1 MSDAGRAS
9 AVVVAAVLQI
19 GAGVVGGAGLW
30 GESVGVVANSYPTL
44 LLPGG
49 AAFAIWSL
57 IYVTFAAHAVR
68 QSLPNQRVRPV
79 HRRTG
84 WWLAAAGGLNA
95 AWVAL
100 FAHRFVVAAQLVIV
114 ALLVCLC
121 VAAVR
126 LREPA
131 RGWGDRLFSYVPI
144 ALYLGWVAVAT
155 VAGVA
160 TTTASF
166 GVVPTVVGAVTALLG
181 TGVVAAVAATRLP
194 AAFGFAAAVCW
205 ALVWVAVRTPVA
217 SVKAAALVAA
227 FAVVVAVVVRLGRA
241 GDRRLAGWG

>member
-1 MSDAGRAS
+1 MSDARRAS

-19 GAGVVGGAGLW
+19 VAGVVGGAGLW

-49 AAFAIWSL
+49 AAFAIWSV
-57 IYVTFAAHAVR
+57 IYVAFAAHAVR
-68 QSLPNQRVRPV
+68 QLLPSQRARAV

-100 FAHRFVVAAQLVIV
+100 FAHRFVVAAQVVIV

-131 RGWGDRLFSYVPI
+131 LGWGDRLFSHVPV

-166 GVVPTVVGAVTALLG
+166 GVVPTALGAIAALLG
-181 TGVVAAVAATRLP
+181 TGAVAAIAATRLP
-194 AAFGFAAAVCW
+194 AVFGFAAAVCW
-205 ALVWVAVRTPVA
+205 ALIWVAVRTPVA
-217 SVKAAALVAA
+217 SVKAAALIAA
-227 FAVVVAVVVRLGRA
+227 FVVVVAAAVRLGRA
-241 GDRRLAGWG
+241 GDRRSAAWG